1 MTHALNWTE
10 MNRSKNS
17 KLLFKTQPDPT
28 WLRKQEEY
36 SATKTISKIINVSMK
51 PKTELPTTKISGNNT
66 PPHTHTYS
74 SQRVNCCEVP
84 KALFLDPSLCLTIAM
99 IARKFLSKV
108 LWITILNL
116 YFSTQPDPTLYHSDR
131 SHLSPWFPLQSSIPF
146 SHNILATFNLSF
158 FFCSP
163 IHNTIFLK

>member
-66 PPHTHTYS
+66 PPHTHVLFPEGELLWS
-74 SQRVNCCEVP
+74 SQS
-84 KALFLDPSLCLTIAM
+84 F
-99 IARKFLSKV
+99 
-108 LWITILNL
+108 IL
-116 YFSTQPDPTLYHSDR
+116 R
-131 SHLSPWFPLQSSIPF
+131 PF
-146 SHNILATFNLSF
+146 SLFNHCYDCQKIPIKGALNNYSESLFFNSAWPHTIPQWQIPLISLVPPSVIYSF
-158 FFCSP
+158 FS
-163 IHNTIFLK
+163 